1 MSANFLYTL
10 WNLCFLQLTNVLG
23 MLLGYNILDINSD
36 ISSGVSTGNIRDTAA
51 FGLENLYNNY
61 FKPLA
66 LGILVSLIIIIALQK
81 ITYEGITRETGTKI
95 AVGFILSV
103 MIISNGYKL
112 ARNIVDF
119 ANASSVKIYNA
130 TDIKA
135 KNDTFSS
142 YELSGAIKAA
152 MSGRDESSVSE
163 NDNFNSFKSF
173 MQALDPSLNCEIKG
187 ITFDDLGNLKK
198 QIYESA
204 KANGGNLDK
213 AIADNQ
219 GAIQA
224 AAKYNIVFVNE
235 NGEEIH
241 FFEMMTGRFLTI
253 IALAVILLLFAIA
266 NFAAI
271 AISTVVI
278 MTRLV
283 ELGLRAI
290 GIPFASLEFAL
301 NGYSSSSVRYFK
313 SLVAVAIQG
322 IFIVLILWLQS
333 NMSRVFT
340 AFFAK
345 HTNGIAGAIPF
356 MIFTIAT
363 IFTFTG
369 LLVKSQQLA
378 REIVG
383 V

>member
-23 MLLGYNILDINSD
+23 MLLGYNILDLNADMSV
-36 ISSGVSTGNIRDTAA
+36 GTSTGSVRDTAA
-51 FGLENLYNNY
+51 FGLENLYNHY
-61 FKPLA
+61 FVPIA
-66 LGILVSLIIIIALQK
+66 LGMLISLIIIIALQK
-81 ITYEGITRETGTKI
+81 IAYEGLTREIGIKI
-95 AVGFILSV
+95 AVGFIISV
-103 MIISNGYKL
+103 MVITNGFKL
-112 ARNIVDF
+112 ARNIVSF

-130 TDIKA
+130 TDIKT

-142 YELSGAIKAA
+142 YELSSAIKAA
-152 MSGRDESSVSE
+152 MSGSNESSVSE
-163 NDNFNSFKSF
+163 SDNFNSFKSF
-173 MQALDPSLNCEIKG
+173 MQAIDPSLDCKIKG
-187 ITFDDLGNLKK
+187 ITFDELGNLKK
-198 QIYESA
+198 QIYDSA

-213 AIADNQ
+213 AIEENQ
-219 GAIQA
+219 SAIQA
-224 AAKYNIVFVNE
+224 AAKYNIVFINE
-235 NGEEIH
+235 EGKEIN
-241 FFEMMTGRFLTI
+241 FFEMLGGRFLTI

-271 AISTVVI
+271 AVATVVI

-290 GIPFASLEFAL
+290 GIPLASLEFAL
-301 NGYSSSSVRYFK
+301 NGYSSSSIRYIK
-313 SLVAVAIQG
+313 SLIAVAIQG
-322 IFIVLILWLQS
+322 VFIVLILWLQN

-345 HTNGIAGAIPF
+345 HTSGIVGAIPF
-356 MIFTIAT
+356 MIFTISI

-378 REIVG
+378 REVVG